1 MQKYGIQRQ
10 HVHGYPDINIPGC
23 EPWWAD
29 NHNGKS
35 KKRARR
41 IAKNE
46 IMIEVCESKEIEGCR

>member
-10 HVHGYPDINIPGC
+10 HQHGYHGGN
-23 EPWWAD
+23 WWEEEY
-29 NHNGKS
+29 HNGKS

-46 IMIEVCESKEIEGCR
+46 IMIEICENNTPE